1 MLVMIK
7 EQRFDF
13 ILNELKV
20 HEQVMYEQLAQ
31 ALDVSEDTI
40 RRDIEH
46 LYRNGLLSKIRGGAI
61 LLSKNP
67 LTFHDRTAFL
77 TEDKDIIA
85 LKAQAFVKSGNT
97 IFMDGGTTICAIASR
112 FPADIQLRV
121 VTNNQPLIEVLAR
134 FKHIDI
140 IGLGGVYDRN
150 TATLTGG
157 ATCKETEKYIADV
170 YFMGTCGVD
179 DKLGITATWET
190 DANVKRSMLGN
201 ARKIVALSNHGHVGH
216 VEAFKVCGMRDVHAL
231 ITNLDANH
239 PDLNGFRNLGVQI
252 V

>member
-1 MLVMIK
+1 MIK

-67 LTFHDRTAFL
+67 LTFHDRSAFL
-77 TEDKDIIA
+77 TEEKDIIA
-85 LKAQAFVKSGNT
+85 LKAQQFVKSGST
-97 IFMDGGTTICAIASR
+97 IFMDGGTTICAIGSR

-121 VTNNQPLIEVLAR
+121 VTNNQPLIDILTK
-134 FKHIDI
+134 FSHIEI

-150 TATLTGG
+150 TATMTGV
-157 ATCKETEKYIADV
+157 ATCKEVEKYNADV

-179 DKLGITATWET
+179 DKLGISATWET

-201 ARKIVALSNHGHVGH
+201 AQKVVALSNHGHLKH
-216 VEAFKVCGMRDVHAL
+216 VEAFKVCAMKDVHAL
-231 ITNLDANH
+231 LTNLDADH
-239 PDLNGFRNLGVQI
+239 PDLNGFRNLRVQI

>member
-1 MLVMIK
+1 MIK

-13 ILNELKV
+13 ILNELKL

-31 ALDVSEDTI
+31 ALHVSEDTI

-67 LTFHDRTAFL
+67 LTFQDRTGFL
-77 TEDKDIIA
+77 TEEKDIIA
-85 LKAQAFVKSGNT
+85 LKAQQFVKSGST
-97 IFMDGGTTICAIASR
+97 IFMDGGTTICAIGSR

-121 VTNNQPLIEVLAR
+121 VTNNQPLIEILTR
-134 FKHIDI
+134 FSHIEI

-150 TATLTGG
+150 TATMTGG
-157 ATCKETEKYIADV
+157 ATCREIGKYVADV
-170 YFMGTCGVD
+170 YLMGTCGVD
-179 DKLGITATWET
+179 DQLGITATWET
-190 DANVKRSMLGN
+190 DANVKRSMLEN
-201 ARKIVALSNHGHVGH
+201 AKKVVALSNHGHLGH
-216 VEAFKVCGMRDVHAL
+216 VEAFKVCSFKDVSTL
-231 ITNLDANH
+231 VTNLDADH
-239 PDLNGFRNLGVQI
+239 RDLDSFRELGVRI